1 MTEFAVANEQKML
14 ELGANLVRAFSIGD
28 TVLFEGELGAG
39 KTTLIRGMLRELGWS
54 EPVRSPTFNLF
65 AVYATEPP
73 VLHADLY
80 RVSNT
85 MGTGI
90 EDYLDTHLCLVEWP
104 NAMSDVVDLAS
115 AKRIQILFEGDG
127 RRVRLSNISL

>member
-39 KTTLIRGMLRELGWS
+39 KTTLIRGMLRELGWR

-104 NAMSDVVDLAS
+104 NALGDVVDLAS

>member
-1 MTEFAVANEQKML
+1 MTEFAVVGETQML
-14 ELGANLVRAFSIGD
+14 ELGASLVRAFSFGD

-39 KTTLIRGMLRELGWS
+39 KTTLIRGMLRQLGWS

-65 AVYATEPP
+65 AVYPTQPP
-73 VLHADLY
+73 VLHTDLY
-80 RVSNT
+80 RVTNT
-85 MGTGI
+85 KGIGI

-104 NAMSDVVDLAS
+104 NAMADVVDLVS
-115 AKRIQILFEGDG
+115 AKRVQILFEGDG